1 MMTKDALYRFMLE
14 NADTRGEWVHL
25 DNSWQEILKRADYPE
40 IVRGVLGE
48 AFAAVALLSATIK
61 HTGSLILQIR
71 SDGPVHLL
79 VVQATPEGYLRGLAR
94 WSSEPTKTGL
104 SNIFGKGHFA
114 ITMEAASDNERY
126 QGVIALEGENLS
138 DALEEYFKRSEQL
151 PTRLWLTSNTD
162 SCAGMLLQRLPA
174 QQHIEK
180 DEEDWVRV
188 NMLLDTLTPEELLN
202 TEPAD
207 LIYRLYH
214 EEAPRLFDPAML
226 RFHCDCNLEKIEN
239 TLRSL
244 GQEEANTI
252 IAEQG
257 AIEVNC
263 EFCNSQYRLDSV
275 DVARL
280 FAGIELGPASPS
292 LH

>member
-1 MMTKDALYRFMLE
+1 MTKDALYRFMLE

-25 DNSWQEILKRADYPE
+25 DNSWQEVLKRADYPE
-40 IVRGVLGE
+40 IVRDVLGE

-61 HTGSLILQIR
+61 HQGSLILQIR
-71 SDGPVHLL
+71 SNGPVHLL
-79 VVQATPEGYLRGLAR
+79 VVQASPEGHLRGLAR
-94 WSSEPTKTGL
+94 WSREPTETGL
-104 SNIFGKGHFA
+104 NNIFGTGHIA
-114 ITMEAASDNERY
+114 ITMEATTDNERY
-126 QGVIALEGENLS
+126 QGIIALEGEKLS
-138 DALEEYFKRSEQL
+138 NALEEYFKRSEQL
-151 PTRLWLTSNTD
+151 PTRLWLTSDAD

-174 QQHIEK
+174 QQHN
-180 DEEDWVRV
+180 EEDWTRV

-202 TEPAD
+202 TEPAE

-214 EEAPRLFDPAML
+214 EESPRLFDPVML
-226 RFHCDCNLEKIEN
+226 RFHCSCNLGKIEN
-239 TLRSL
+239 TIKSL
-244 GQEEANTI
+244 GQEEADSI

-280 FAGIELGPASPS
+280 FAGIELSPASPA

>member
-1 MMTKDALYRFMLE
+1 MTKDALYRFMLE

-25 DNSWQEILKRADYPE
+25 DDSWQEVLKRADYPD

-61 HTGSLILQIR
+61 HKGSLILQIR

-79 VVQATPEGYLRGLAR
+79 VVQADPEGHLRGLAR
-94 WSSEPTKTGL
+94 WGSEPTGTDL
-104 SNIFGKGHFA
+104 HTIFGAGHIA
-114 ITMEAASDNERY
+114 ITMEATTDNERY
-126 QGVIALEGENLS
+126 QGIIALEGNKLS
-138 DALEEYFKRSEQL
+138 DALEAYFQRSEQL
-151 PTRLWLTSNTD
+151 PTRLWLTSNAD

-174 QQHIEK
+174 QQHN
-180 DEEDWVRV
+180 EEDWTRV
-188 NMLLDTLTPEELLN
+188 NMLLDTLTPAELLN
-202 TEPAD
+202 TEPAE

-214 EEAPRLFDPAML
+214 EESPRLFDPAML
-226 RFHCDCNLEKIEN
+226 RFQCSCNLEKIEN
-239 TLRSL
+239 TIKSL
-244 GQEEANTI
+244 GQDEADSI

-263 EFCNSQYRLDSV
+263 EFCNSQYRLDGV

-280 FAGIELGPASPS
+280 FAGIELSPTSPS